1 MATKLFNTVNYYDAG
16 TAFNA
21 AAAEMLQIDLAII
34 AASVTVTFPV
44 GTVPGQCIGVL
55 CAGEDGVSGIYGAGP
70 VSSLGFPLLRA
81 GACALFTWDASLALW
96 VLVSQ
101 YQVPTSEPVG
111 YSQSF
116 VNADLTGDGSDTLT
130 VTHSLNSVPTFA
142 VYDGA
147 ALAQN
152 CAAGGAFDLTVI
164 DPDTVQLV
172 IRPLFLPLA
181 DTWVIALSRGTP

>member
-1 MATKLFNTVNYYDAG
+1 MATKLFNTVNYYAAG

-21 AAAEMLQIDLAII
+21 VAAEMLQIDLAII
-34 AASVTVTFPV
+34 AADVTVTFPV
-44 GTVPGQCIGVL
+44 GTVAGQCIGIL
-55 CAGEDGVSGIYGAGP
+55 CAGEDGVSAIYGAGP
-70 VSSLGFPLLRA
+70 VTSFGLPLSR
-81 GACALFTWDASLALW
+81 GGECALFTWDATLALW
-96 VLVSQ
+96 VLVAQ
-101 YQVPTSEPVG
+101 YEIPNSDPVG

-116 VNADLTGDGSDTLT
+116 VNGDLTGGGADTLT

-152 CAAGGAFDLTVI
+152 CAAGGSFDLTVI

-181 DTWVIALSRGTP
+181 GTWVIALSRGTP